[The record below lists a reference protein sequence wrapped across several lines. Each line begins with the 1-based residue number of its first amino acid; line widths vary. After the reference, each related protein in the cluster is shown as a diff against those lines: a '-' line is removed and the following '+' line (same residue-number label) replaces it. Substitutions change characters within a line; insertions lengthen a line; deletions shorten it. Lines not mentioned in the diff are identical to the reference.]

1 MTFLYLEDGMAVL
14 RFVETNVLSSIIAR
28 SEDPAAL
35 PSSGLTME
43 FPMQWRMSND
53 FLDRAC
59 DSIQY

>member
-1 MTFLYLEDGMAVL
+1 MTFLYIEDGMVVL
-14 RFVETNVLSSIIAR
+14 RFVETNVLSSVIAP

-43 FPMQWRMSND
+43 FPMQRRMSND
-53 FLDRAC
+53 FINRAH